1 VSILVDEGL
10 CGVVVLCETNLF
22 WRVVEKIEWGLEVL
36 CAFGVAT
43 IPRVVPEIVQKSL
56 MLVVFYNLQGT

>member
-1 VSILVDEGL
+1 MSILVDVGL
-10 CGVVVLCETNLF
+10 CGIVALCEMNLF

-43 IPRVVPEIVQKSL
+43 VPWVVPEIV
-56 MLVVFYNLQGT
+56 